1 MTKTSPSEHATAAP
15 VPEASAKATAARSGF
30 RIGPEGWTT
39 LALFGLTVFMILASR
54 LISSGFGSWQQAQAI
69 LLLSS
74 FTIVLGFGQGLV
86 ILIGG
91 LDLSVG
97 VVMTLGGILAY
108 RWIGTSLVAL
118 FWAIPC
124 ILLVTG
130 CV

>member
-1 MTKTSPSEHATAAP
+1 
-15 VPEASAKATAARSGF
+15 
-30 RIGPEGWTT
+30 
-39 LALFGLTVFMILASR
+39 MILASR

-97 VVMTLGGILAY
+97 VVMTLGDPLYLARNWLRRSNKRLGGY
-108 RWIGTSLVAL
+108 T
-118 FWAIPC
+118 
-124 ILLVTG
+124 T
-130 CV
+130 